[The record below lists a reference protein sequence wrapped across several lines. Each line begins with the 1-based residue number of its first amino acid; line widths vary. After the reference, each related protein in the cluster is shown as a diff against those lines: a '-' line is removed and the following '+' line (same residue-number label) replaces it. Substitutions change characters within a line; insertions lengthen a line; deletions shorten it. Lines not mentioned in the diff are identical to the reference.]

1 MKDDNTAREIR
12 NLANFVETACEHFG
26 DKTAFVCGED
36 VLTYRDVEEKSRAL
50 ASWFQ
55 HHTSLKPGDRVA
67 IQLPNIL
74 GFPIAAFAALR
85 AGLILVNTNPL
96 YTQREMLHQFKD
108 SGAKAIVIFT
118 PLSRKLAAIIDE
130 TDISVVIHS
139 HSEEFPTMMARHRVQ
154 QIDMGSILA
163 GGGGMTLK
171 PVNILPDDI
180 CMLQYTGGT
189 TGLAKGACLT
199 NYSVIYNMFQTAERL
214 ADTSDPGSELY
225 VCPLPLYHI
234 YAFSVNLILFF
245 CQGNTNILIPNPRDL
260 DSFVE
265 LIKPHKFTGFAGIN
279 TLFVGL
285 CNHEGF
291 KQLDFSE
298 LKLTLSGG
306 TALVESAR
314 LAWKEVTG
322 CSITEGYGMSETSPV
337 ISLNYPGEEHYGTVG
352 PPLNGTQLE
361 IWDVNNK
368 SLPEGEV
375 GEIVIKGD
383 LVMQGYW
390 NNPEETKNAISPDGY
405 FKTGDMGRILE
416 DGCIEIVDRL
426 KDMVIVS
433 GFNVYPSEVEH
444 VLCSHGD
451 VLEAAVIGVPD
462 TQTGESV
469 RAYITANP
477 ELDLAELT
485 AYCRENLTPYKVPK
499 EIVIVTELPKTA
511 VGKILRKDL
520 RAIAEKVAT

>member
-1 MKDDNTAREIR
+1 MNQESNQVRALS
-12 NLANFVETACEHFG
+12 LANLIETACEHYR
-26 DKTAFVCGED
+26 DSTAFICGAET
-36 VLTYRDVEEKSRAL
+36 LTYRDVEEKSRAL
-50 ASWFQ
+50 ACWFQ
-55 HHTSLKPGDRVA
+55 HNTPLKPGDRIA

-74 GFPIAAFAALR
+74 EFPIAAFAALR

-96 YTQREMLHQFKD
+96 YTQREMLHQFRD
-108 SGAKAIVIFT
+108 SGVKAIVIFS
-118 PLSRKLAAIIDE
+118 PLSKKLAEIIND
-130 TDISVVIHS
+130 TDIGVVVQS
-139 HSEEFPTMMARHRVQ
+139 HGGDIPNIPTQRTTIQKDMA
-154 QIDMGSILA
+154 SIISLTK
-163 GGGGMTLK
+163 GMTLK
-171 PVNILPDDI
+171 PTEVRPEDI

-199 NYSVIYNMFQTAERL
+199 NRSVIFNTLQTADRL
-214 ADTSDPGSELY
+214 ADNADPGNELY

-234 YAFSVNLILFF
+234 YAFAVNLILFF
-245 CQGNTNILIPNPRDL
+245 SQGNTNILIPNPRDL
-260 DSFVE
+260 DAFVE
-265 LIKPHKFTGFAGIN
+265 QIKPHRFTGFAGIN

-337 ISLNYPGEEHYGTVG
+337 ISLNHPGEEHYGTVG
-352 PPLNGTQLE
+352 PPLKGTQLE
-361 IWDVNNK
+361 IWDINNRK
-368 SLPEGEV
+368 LPDGHV
-375 GEIVIKGD
+375 GEIVVKGD
-383 LVMQGYW
+383 LVMKGYW
-390 NNPEETKNAISPDGY
+390 NNPEETKQAITSDGY

-462 TQTGESV
+462 DNTGESV
-469 RAYITANP
+469 RAYITATP
-477 ELDLAELT
+477 ELDVDELK

-499 EIVIVTELPKTA
+499 EIVTVTELPKTA

-520 RAIAEKVAT
+520 REIAEKIAP